1 MNLAHRVAALLT
13 SLTRGQVAAMSP
25 ADRQQL
31 GNECRRVLA
40 MTEDEAGEATAH
52 KAGVLTLRRRG
63 NRAP

>member
-31 GNECRRVLA
+31 GNECCRVLT
-40 MTEDEAGEATAH
+40 MIEDEARDATAP
-52 KAGVLTLRRRG
+52 KAGALTLLKRG
-63 NRAP
+63 DRAP